1 MLSLTKCK
9 KKLNKNGVFYTADEV
24 LMIRDLLYKF
34 AEVYYNHMEK
44 KISDDS
50 GQSHKIK

>member
-9 KKLNKNGVFYTADEV
+9 KKLNKNGFFYTDEEV
-24 LMIRDLLYKF
+24 LMIRNLLYKF
-34 AEVYYNHMEK
+34 ADVYYNHMEK

-50 GQSHKIK
+50 GKLTK